1 MHLVGLT
8 LHVGLQGAKPFVGEH
23 EAGQVGRMG
32 VRGLQDGLK
41 LLSEAAQTQGATIS
55 AGPAI
60 PKAFTHRHANLNE
73 GRSSQ
78 PMLIQPQASSLHVL
92 GAAASLDSG
101 LSCISIPLP
110 QRGLP

>member
-8 LHVGLQGAKPFVGEH
+8 LRVGLQGAKPFVGEH

-60 PKAFTHRHANLNE
+60 PKAFTHWACKSERGKKLTANAH
-73 GRSSQ
+73 SS
-78 PMLIQPQASSLHVL
+78 P
-92 GAAASLDSG
+92 G
-101 LSCISIPLP
+101 L
-110 QRGLP
+110 